1 MKKLQGIEP
10 RKGIA
15 TSKRPAPRHFPHPFP
30 LQGIEPRKGI
40 ATCSF
45 KLLSRASWISS
56 CCKGL
61 SPVRGL
67 RRLYRLGDDAP
78 DGLAVARD

>member
-1 MKKLQGIEP
+1 LQGIEP

-67 RRLYRLGDDAP
+67 RHSLYAP
-78 DGLAVARD
+78 